1 MYQPLIEECEMEDHK
16 TEWVHDCDQGDD
28 ETGEG
33 FKLSCP
39 FCNETF
45 IDYDDDFMGG
55 GCDHVAFYL
64 DTEGEVWAT
73 KAILRFLDL
82 NPTRPGTPNERLAS
96 YIKNNYDNEMMEFAQ
111 SINIK
116 GAMVLYVECDSND
129 LFYCVVPNLI
139 TDETNL
145 WE

>member
-1 MYQPLIEECEMEDHK
+1 MVI
-16 TEWVHDCDQGDD
+16 
-28 ETGEG
+28 
-33 FKLSCP
+33 
-39 FCNETF
+39 
-45 IDYDDDFMGG
+45 
-55 GCDHVAFYL
+55 VAFQVPKY
-64 DTEGEVWAT
+64 
-73 KAILRFLDL
+73 
-82 NPTRPGTPNERLAS
+82 
-96 YIKNNYDNEMMEFAQ
+96 KNNYDNEMMEFAQ